1 MWGEPMKKPNKTF
14 AWLALSIILCTSQ
27 LTLVSVS
34 GKDPAT
40 VPSTSTEKF
49 VSTLPKNSDDLS
61 QTQGLVDG
69 LYLIQ
74 REGKSEKEILPLKS
88 SEHILINDYEFLA
101 PEERGDTTYIVVSQ
115 RSFVPMILASAPV
128 KSNDNAG
135 KPKLEISLAEDQIR
149 PLEKFT
155 TENLMKSVA
164 IVIGGKV
171 VTMHKIKVPINGGKM
186 QITRCTDHG
195 CEALYTKLHKP
206 SALSKRN

>member
-1 MWGEPMKKPNKTF
+1 MEKPNKTF
-14 AWLALSIILCTSQ
+14 AWLALGVILCTSQ
-27 LTLVSVS
+27 FTLVSVS
-34 GKDPAT
+34 GKDPT
-40 VPSTSTEKF
+40 SVPSSSTGKF
-49 VSTLPKNSDDLS
+49 VSTLPKSSDDLS

-74 REGKSEKEILPLKS
+74 REAKSKKEILPLKS

-101 PEERGDTTYIVVSQ
+101 PEERGETTYIVVSQ
-115 RSFVPMILASAPV
+115 GAFVPIVLAGAPLR
-128 KSNDNAG
+128 SNDNAG
-135 KPKLEISLAEDQIR
+135 RPKLEISLAEDQIK

-171 VTMHKIKVPINGGKM
+171 VTMHKIRVPIIGGKM

-195 CEALYTKLHKP
+195 CEALYTKLQKP
-206 SALSKRN
+206 SASK

>member
-1 MWGEPMKKPNKTF
+1 MWGELMEKSNKTF
-14 AWLALSIILCTSQ
+14 AWLALGVILCTSQ
-27 LTLVSVS
+27 FTLTSVS
-34 GKDPAT
+34 GKDPTA
-40 VPSTSTEKF
+40 VPSSSTGKF
-49 VSTLPKNSDDLS
+49 VSTLPKSSDDLS

-88 SEHILINDYEFLA
+88 SERVLINDYEFLA
-101 PEERGDTTYIVVSQ
+101 PEERGETTYIVVSQ
-115 RSFVPMILASAPV
+115 GSFVPIVLASAPV
-128 KSNDNAG
+128 RSNDNAG
-135 KPKLEISLAEDQIR
+135 RPKLEISLAEDQIK

-171 VTMHKIKVPINGGKM
+171 VTMHKIRVPIIGGKM

-195 CEALYTKLHKP
+195 CEALYTKLQKP
-206 SALSKRN
+206 SASK